1 MRIGRVIVWA
11 YPALILAVGV
21 GFLTAS
27 YFQRADADA
36 YRRAPQCGNAV
47 TSNCY
52 EVFPGVIKSVQVSQN
67 RSGERDA
74 VEIQTEGAGKLTA
87 TLEPSDVAAS
97 HVRTG
102 ASVTVKR
109 YRGQVTLVTVDGFNV
124 ASTANPAANQSDT
137 ASYGWFFAGL
147 GVVSAASIVY
157 SKRRKRRRR
166 GGSALPTTDDD
177 SGEILPS
184 GSLGWSVRPMPNV
197 AALARYGLVVVLIVF
212 VTLRTLLDPKRTVW
226 ALTFDAAFV
235 LVVVI
240 ALWLF
245 YRNASVSADHQ
256 HIVKADLLGRTKS
269 LPLREVKSAVRF
281 SVASR
286 YGTNKYLVFVGPDG
300 RKAFAVAGIAWDF
313 DRLDALC
320 RKVGIQLGGSYDDLV
335 SALKLNSRVPGTT
348 NWTQTLL
355 MAGGLFVV
363 IGALVLLLIGP
374 TQR

>member
-11 YPALILAVGV
+11 YPALILAIGV

-109 YRGQVTLVTVDGFNV
+109 YRGQVTLVTVDGLNV

-157 SKRRKRRRR
+157 TKTRKRRRG

-184 GSLGWSVRPMPNV
+184 GSLGWSVRPM
-197 AALARYGLVVVLIVF
+197 R
-212 VTLRTLLDPKRTVW
+212 R
-226 ALTFDAAFV
+226 
-235 LVVVI
+235 
-240 ALWLF
+240 
-245 YRNASVSADHQ
+245 
-256 HIVKADLLGRTKS
+256 GRC
-269 LPLREVKSAVRF
+269 P
-281 SVASR
+281 
-286 YGTNKYLVFVGPDG
+286 
-300 RKAFAVAGIAWDF
+300 
-313 DRLDALC
+313 
-320 RKVGIQLGGSYDDLV
+320 
-335 SALKLNSRVPGTT
+335 
-348 NWTQTLL
+348 
-355 MAGGLFVV
+355 
-363 IGALVLLLIGP
+363 
-374 TQR
+374 